1 MVGRYRRSQ
10 EGNRS
15 RFYFLLSIVFIFVVV
30 KWGFPLF
37 IRIIA
42 GDGAIVKN
50 TEVDVIPP
58 QSPILSALPE
68 ATNGAEIIVEGYTE
82 GGASLELN
90 VNDVLNKTDKAKD
103 DGFFSLVAT
112 LQTGTNRVQ
121 IRAIDGA
128 NNASLSEIKLVN
140 LDKEPLVLTVSSPK
154 DGTEYIGK
162 NSQAVEIIGKVN
174 KPNTQVLA
182 NNSFVDVARDG
193 SFTHKLQ
200 LSNGDNTIKIVASD
214 KAGNKDELDLK
225 LIYSP

>member
-68 ATNGAEIIVEGYTE
+68 ATNGGEIIVEGYTE
-82 GGASLELN
+82 GGANLELN

-121 IRAIDGA
+121 IRAVDSA

-140 LDKEPLVLTVSSPK
+140 LDKEPLTLTVTSPK

-162 NSQAVEIIGKVN
+162 NSQAVEINGKVN

>member
-1 MVGRYRRSQ
+1 MMGRYRRSQ

-37 IRIIA
+37 IKIIA
-42 GDGAIVKN
+42 GEGVVVKN
-50 TEVDVIPP
+50 TEEDIIPP
-58 QSPILSALPE
+58 QVPMLSALQE
-68 ATNGAEIIVEGYTE
+68 ATNEAEIIIEGYTE
-82 GGASLELN
+82 GGANIELN

-103 DGFFSLVAT
+103 DGFFSLVAN
-112 LQTGTNRVQ
+112 LQNGVNRIQV
-121 IRAIDGA
+121 RAVDGS
-128 NNASLSEIKLVN
+128 NNASLSEVKLVN
-140 LDKEPLVLTVSSPK
+140 LDKEPLTLSITTPK

-162 NSQAVEIIGKVN
+162 NSQAVEIIGKVS

-200 LSNGDNTIKIVASD
+200 LTNGDNKIKIVASD
-214 KAGNKDELDLK
+214 KAGNKDEVELK